1 MVYGCRRRRDDA
13 PTYRLEE
20 LGQVTLEGLWALLLP
35 VVILGGIY
43 SGLFNATEA
52 AAVAVVYAVLVE
64 RFIYSSMNW
73 REMMAPLMDSVVMM
87 GALLII
93 IGMALGF
100 NAYLVD
106 AQIPDRAVAWLV
118 ELNLGKIGFL
128 LLLNLF
134 LLVVGALM
142 DILSAILIIA
152 PLLAP
157 MAIKL
162 GIDPVHLG
170 VIFIVNLE
178 IGYLTPP
185 MGLNLFVSS
194 GLFNRPV
201 GDVIKSTFPFTRLM
215 LLGLLLVTYVP
226 AISLAPVKWLSDEPE
241 VVAQEGVDPGGGDS
255 PAPANTSKTT
265 MADLMAAAG
274 IEDDDDEDDFEDEDL
289 DEELS
294 GPEEDSDVDSNAQ
307 STAAQLDTLR
317 ERIDT
322 LEREIKSLKLKAE
335 TPDGVEA
342 GP

>member
-1 MVYGCRRRRDDA
+1 M
-13 PTYRLEE
+13 
-20 LGQVTLEGLWALLLP
+20 
-35 VVILGGIY
+35 
-43 SGLFNATEA
+43 
-52 AAVAVVYAVLVE
+52 
-64 RFIYSSMNW
+64 
-73 REMMAPLMDSVVMM
+73 
-87 GALLII
+87 
-93 IGMALGF
+93 
-100 NAYLVD
+100 
-106 AQIPDRAVAWLV
+106 
-118 ELNLGKIGFL
+118 
-128 LLLNLF
+128 LNLF
-134 LLVVGALM
+134 LLGVGALM

-241 VVAQEGVDPGGGDS
+241 VVVQEGIDPGGGDS
-255 PAPANTSKTT
+255 TAPANASKTT

-274 IEDDDDEDDFEDEDL
+274 IEDDDDEDDDEDFDDEDL
-289 DEELS
+289 DEEINGS
-294 GPEEDSDVDSNAQ
+294 EQGTDADPDPQ
-307 STAAQLDTLR
+307 STATQLESLR

-322 LEREIKSLKLKAE
+322 LEREIELLKSKTQAPSAGE
-335 TPDGVEA
+335 TGSE
-342 GP
+342 